1 MMNQNLAALRKA
13 ATIFTAALVL
23 NVAAA
28 GSAVAKQTAD
38 DRARTLD
45 NIVLADGYSMKV
57 SSGSK
62 DTVYIFSDPACGYC
76 RRLEKNFIEKYAKD
90 YTIYILPV
98 TIIGGSESMRA
109 VSEMLCD
116 APENR
121 LTMWKQFIQGTAQL
135 RGNDCKAG
143 RKAATHNNKM
153 LNNMGF
159 TSVPTIINS
168 VGENVPKNMLG
179 DVSKIVRWLE
189 SFDE

>member
-1 MMNQNLAALRKA
+1 MTMNLDALRKTA
-13 ATIFTAALVL
+13 AVFTAALAL
-23 NVAAA
+23 NMAAA
-28 GSAVAKQTAD
+28 GAAMAEPTAD

-45 NIVLADGYSMKV
+45 NIVLADGYSVKV

-76 RRLEKNFIEKYAKD
+76 RRLEKNFINKYSKD
-90 YTIYILPV
+90 YTFYIIPV

-159 TSVPTIINS
+159 TSVPTIINGI
-168 VGENVPKNMLG
+168 GERVPRNMLG
-179 DVSKIVRWLE
+179 DPKKIAQWLN